1 MQSVCKLAVCV
12 STPLKGITLPGQT
25 RLHWNQMFCSAERAD
40 NHAFIRNRLNV
51 QALQENDE

>member
-1 MQSVCKLAVCV
+1 VEVLQEVAAWLQECLRA
-12 STPLKGITLPGQT
+12 GQT